1 MLHVADD
8 IVNRKG
14 RQCRKK
20 KSSIVRTSLDHL
32 EAYEL
37 ESLLL
42 EPAAKA
48 KKKNKHQHEKPLPE
62 YSCIHARQKKSMAYL
77 LMMSPTRPR
86 WTASGLIMM
95 KVCSRAAMLTDIARL
110 C

>member
-1 MLHVADD
+1 MS
-8 IVNRKG
+8 RKG
-14 RQCRKK
+14 NNVPRDKCV
-20 KSSIVRTSLDHL
+20 VRTSLNHL
-32 EAYEL
+32 KAYKL

-42 EPAAKA
+42 ESAAKQA
-48 KKKNKHQHEKPLPE
+48 KVSREVLVGNSTQTM
-62 YSCIHARQKKSMAYL
+62 SQANDMIAYL

-95 KVCSRAAMLTDIARL
+95 KVCSRAAMLMDIARL